1 MARSSFFVTLLLVVV
16 VGLII
21 FYLAGGSIDIDA
33 DVNTPQ
39 VEVEPGS
46 LPNVNVEQAPD
57 ADAGDNE

>member
-1 MARSSFFVTLLLVVV
+1 MVRNSFLITLLLVVV

-21 FYLAGGSIDIDA
+21 FYMAGGSIDIDA

-39 VEVEPGS
+39 VEVDPGA
-46 LPNVNVEQAPD
+46 LPDVNVEQAPE